1 MYRFAL
7 MLLVLICIAQPLY
20 AQDFVEDFEAG
31 IGTAASYHKA
41 PNEATI
47 EIGAENAFSGR
58 QYVRAT
64 TAGQR
69 NLEGFAVR
77 ATGLTGARLA
87 TVTAQVR
94 GEGELW
100 LCLISRNGWL
110 YSPQTVTLTNQW
122 QEVSLSKA
130 LVAADTTLG
139 INFITKTAQA
149 VVFEVDHIQVT
160 LAPELQVYDAEVGPW
175 LLEAEDHATRRN
187 TVAKDAD
194 ASGGAVCRAEQ
205 YVPLAGFPFPRT
217 SRPTTVYAR
226 VNAAHE
232 GDTFRI
238 LTSQGGNRQIL
249 QTAKADQ
256 PNQWQ
261 WVAFA
266 PLVAG
271 EVGDSF
277 IIEAHREK
285 GTAGNAA
292 IDCIVISTQAGLTP
306 EQLAA
311 TPPLAGRRP
320 MALVTRAEVAPVLD
334 GSGDDPCW
342 RQTVGLSGFIGIG
355 STLPAEADT
364 TVRLCYDQTNLYA
377 FFECDEP
384 ILNVAQQ
391 RRHEFRAAVEDR
403 DGDVYSD
410 DAVIM
415 LLQAADGKPVYD
427 FTANALGTVMDA
439 VCEENKIWES
449 RDTGWQSAA
458 QAQGTIGDD
467 VWTVELAIPW
477 ADLGGAPEVGD
488 AWEAII
494 GRLAKARRETTSWNL
509 SNRGFHD
516 PVRMGL
522 LVFGGPMPGLT
533 LDAPTGLQMGRNA
546 LSAVT
551 HPQPGA
557 AHGLYLLSHL
567 ALPAAMQH
575 DILFAPGSDEERE
588 QQLVFDVPAEAE
600 LEMAFGALDAAS
612 LQPLYLT
619 PRVPRAV
626 KSSSATVTIASEGP
640 FELYLNEE
648 LVRRADRADA
658 VEISVPL
665 QKGANVFALKLAQGT
680 AAVGIEAQDHSVGSE
695 AWKMTDD
702 SPAAIAVAT
711 DDGDWPAAV
720 VVGQHGQL
728 GAVVGQPGK
737 PTVLRHTL
745 LWEKT
750 RIWPTPSPAYYV
762 AQGVTSHIV
771 ILTDGLKNRKLL
783 DWSTF
788 IAVPTDYEIVGSTGF
803 YGTTRETQ
811 PQFICTQLGEQKV
824 KDLPMRVVKVT
835 ANKPLLSGQHPIM
848 SQFEAFVRYV
858 GPARDT
864 EAEATFFYWSE
875 ANGGALTEPIQSFNV
890 RLLPEVRGAQANDY
904 FWQLWGGWLSNM
916 DDPDMREQVLA
927 ASRKAGFTN
936 VVSGDQWTT
945 DRAPEYGL
953 TNTTTI
959 NFQSWNVNLK
969 PYLEKMPDERLI
981 DNKGKPNDGLMCT
994 TLLLGDGWAA
1004 AEAALKERLD
1014 KSHPHCVDYDY
1025 EYGPAAGPHSCYC
1038 PRCLAAFREFAG
1050 LGADVTLDAD
1060 IIRSDYWPQWIDFMA
1075 RRVARI
1081 CLQFKESIHRLY
1093 PGTLF
1098 SVYSG
1103 YQTPENPERYG
1114 IDWRYIG
1121 ELQAA
1126 DHAGCGYGRPVEA
1139 IAATI
1144 EALKGIPL
1152 VCGALLVPYDTDLT
1166 TPQTPLD
1173 VAWLLRVVL
1182 DSTGGVLVYNRS
1194 TMDGRSWY
1202 AMGEA
1207 TRLVAAY
1214 EDVFL
1219 KGQRAALPG
1228 LDPAVVQMVTH
1239 GDTTLVCALNR
1250 GNAALTHRIELP
1262 AAAGAGREFYT
1273 EKPVAAGETVDVT
1286 LEPGRA
1292 AVYVLNR

>member
-1 MYRFAL
+1 MCRFAT
-7 MLLVLICIAQPLY
+7 MLLVLICISLPVY
-20 AQDFVEDFEAG
+20 AQDFVEDFETG
-31 IGTAASYHKA
+31 IGAAVSYHKP
-41 PNEATI
+41 PNDAKI
-47 EIGAENAFSGR
+47 ELGADNAFSGR
-58 QYVRAT
+58 QYVRVT
-64 TAGQR
+64 TTGER
-69 NLEGFAVR
+69 NLEGFAVT
-77 ATGLTGARLA
+77 ATGLRGARLA

-94 GEGELW
+94 GAGDLW

-110 YSPQTVTLTNQW
+110 YSPQTVTLTDQW

-139 INFITKTAQA
+139 VNFITKTPQA
-149 VVFEVDHIQVT
+149 VVFEVDHIQVA

-194 ASGGAVCRAEQ
+194 ASSGAVCQAEQ
-205 YVPLAGFPFPRT
+205 YLSLAGFPFPRT
-217 SRPTTVYAR
+217 SHPVSIYAK
-226 VNAAHE
+226 VKPANAR
-232 GDTFRI
+232 DNFRI
-238 LTSQGGNRQIL
+238 MTSQGGLKQTL
-249 QTAKADQ
+249 QTLNADRE
-256 PNQWQ
+256 NQWQ

-271 EVGDSF
+271 EVGNSF
-277 IIEAHREK
+277 IIEALREK
-285 GTAGNAA
+285 ETAGNAA
-292 IDCIVISTQAGLTP
+292 IDCIVVSTQAGLTP
-306 EQLAA
+306 ERLAA
-311 TPPLAGRRP
+311 APPLTGRRP
-320 MALVTRAEVAPVLD
+320 MALVTRAEAAPVLD
-334 GSGDDPCW
+334 GSSDDPCW
-342 RQTVGLSGFIGIG
+342 SQTVALSGFIGIG
-355 STLPAEADT
+355 STLPAQADT
-364 TVRLCYDQTNLYA
+364 IVRLCYDQTNLYA

-391 RRHEFRAAVEDR
+391 RRHEFRAAVTDR

-415 LLQAADGKPVYD
+415 LLQAGGGKPVYD

-439 VCEENKIWES
+439 VCEESNIWET
-449 RDTGWQSAA
+449 RDTGWQSGATA
-458 QAQGTIGDD
+458 RGTIGDD
-467 VWTVELAIPW
+467 IWTLEMAIPW
-477 ADLGGAPEVGD
+477 ADLGGAPQVGD
-488 AWEAII
+488 AWQAII
-494 GRLAKARRETTSWNL
+494 GRLSKARRETTSWNL

-533 LDAPTGLQMGRNA
+533 LDVPTGLQMGRNA

-551 HPQPGA
+551 HPRPGIE
-557 AHGLYLLSHL
+557 HGVYLLSHL

-575 DILFAPGSDEERE
+575 DILFAPVSDAERE
-588 QQLVFDVPAEAE
+588 EQLVFDVPAEAE

-612 LQPLYLT
+612 LQPLSMT
-619 PRVPRAV
+619 PRLPRAV
-626 KSSSATVTIASEGP
+626 KSSSATLTVASEGP
-640 FELYLNEE
+640 FELYLNDE
-648 LVRRADRADA
+648 LVRRADSADA
-658 VEISVPL
+658 VEIKVPL

-680 AAVGIEAQDHSVGSE
+680 AAVGIEAQDHSVGSA
-695 AWKMTDD
+695 AWKMADD

-711 DDGDWPAAV
+711 DDGDWPAAA
-720 VVGQHGQL
+720 VVGQHERL

-737 PTVLRHTL
+737 STVLRHTL

-762 AQGVTSHIV
+762 AQGVTSHIAV
-771 ILTDGLKNRKLL
+771 LTDGLKGRKLR

-803 YGTTRETQ
+803 YGTSRDTQ
-811 PQFICTQLGEQKV
+811 PQFICTQLGEQTV
-824 KDLPMRVVKVT
+824 KDVPVRVARIT
-835 ANKPLLSGQHPIM
+835 ADKPLLSGQHPIM
-848 SQFEAFVRYV
+848 SQFEAFVRYA
-858 GPARDT
+858 GPARD
-864 EAEATFFYWSE
+864 AESETTFYYWSE
-875 ANGGALTEPIQSFNV
+875 ANGGAVTEPLQSFNV
-890 RLLPEVRGAQANDY
+890 RLLPEVHGAQAKEY

-916 DDPDMREQVLA
+916 DDLDMREQILA

-936 VVSGDQWTT
+936 IVSGDQWTT

-953 TNTTTI
+953 TNTTAI
-959 NFQSWNVNLK
+959 NFQSWNVNLR
-969 PYLEKMPDERLI
+969 PHLETMPDERLI
-981 DNKGKPNDGLMCT
+981 DNAGKPNDGLMCT

-1060 IIRSDYWPQWIDFMA
+1060 IIRGDYWPQWIDFMA

-1081 CLQFKESIHRLY
+1081 CLQFKESIHKLY

-1144 EALKGIPL
+1144 EALNGIPL

-1173 VAWLLRVVL
+1173 LAWLLRVVL

-1214 EDVFL
+1214 EELFL
-1219 KGQRAALPG
+1219 EGQRTALPG
-1228 LDPAVVQMVTH
+1228 LDPALVQMVTH

-1250 GNAALTHRIELP
+1250 GNTALTHRIALP
-1262 AAAGAGREFYT
+1262 AAAGAGREFYS
-1273 EKPVAAGETVDVT
+1273 EKPVAAGETVEVT
-1286 LEPGRA
+1286 LEPGQA
-1292 AVYVLNR
+1292 AVYVLGK